1 MGETI
6 LASISSLLFG
16 VAIFACGGWIKTL
29 SDYKTLRE
37 AFDKQGKLLD
47 ESTLNQR
54 ITAEVMKAVR
64 DLSEQRAGGN

>member
-16 VAIFACGGWIKTL
+16 VAIFTCGGWIKTL